1 MIKTILK
8 MGVIATTMLVSQA
21 NASIL
26 TYQYTGTGSGTIGSE
41 SFSDNYFVINQ
52 LVDTDAIQSCGG
64 GCSFIDDI
72 STSITLSGFG
82 TYNFATGLRTFD
94 NTGRVGLSREGV
106 HGLDLYNIFDVGTT
120 WDMTTPTAVIANPY
134 ANLIQ
139 WTFNSPVLLDNA
151 KQLSFTAGGKG
162 SFQAIAAVP
171 EPEQWAMM
179 LLGLPLMGWVARRKK
194 SQALS

>member
-52 LVDTDAIQSCGG
+52 LVDTDAILSCGG

-72 STSITLSGFG
+72 STSITLNGFG
-82 TYNFATGLRTFD
+82 TYTFATDLRTFD
-94 NTGRVGLSREGV
+94 NAGRVGLSRAGYY
-106 HGLDLYNIFDVGTT
+106 GADLYDIFNVDAA

-139 WTFNSPVLLDNA
+139 WTNSPVLLDNA
-151 KQLSFTAGGKG
+151 KQLIFTAGGNG
-162 SFQAIAAVP
+162 SFQAITAVP